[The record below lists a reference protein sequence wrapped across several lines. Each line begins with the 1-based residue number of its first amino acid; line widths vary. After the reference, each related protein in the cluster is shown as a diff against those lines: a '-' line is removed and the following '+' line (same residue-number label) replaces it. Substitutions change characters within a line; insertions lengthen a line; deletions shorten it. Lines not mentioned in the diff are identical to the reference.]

1 MKNVEIA
8 GLKAQVT
15 FLTEELEA
23 YKPRKRKKVKRSTN
37 NRFTTIQE
45 ITTAKE
51 EARRSP
57 KRRRRAKTLDQAP
70 EGK

>member
-45 ITTAKE
+45 ITTA
-51 EARRSP
+51 
-57 KRRRRAKTLDQAP
+57 
-70 EGK
+70 